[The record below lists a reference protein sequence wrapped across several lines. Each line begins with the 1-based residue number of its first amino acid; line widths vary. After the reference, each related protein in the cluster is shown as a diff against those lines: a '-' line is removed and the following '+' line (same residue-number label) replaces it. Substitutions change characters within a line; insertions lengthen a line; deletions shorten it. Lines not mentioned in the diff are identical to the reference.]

1 LCNTTDKMR
10 PDAGRRLR
18 IYHWWPVLLGPAT
31 MIGVYLA
38 KGFNLE
44 GFYAK
49 RLHETFAV
57 IILPLAII
65 SYGAGAAYGR
75 RPFHL
80 ILTVLTIA
88 LFCREWHFAGTGI
101 GIYISLV
108 GIGVWTY
115 LWREKIKPALQYR
128 SFRIWLISTCAT
140 YLLSVLISRRLFKHL
155 FLPMEGKLHVPLEE
169 VTETAAHLM
178 MLVTS
183 LIAWSILR
191 ADRSERFHSV
201 PAVSTPS
208 EPH

>member
-1 LCNTTDKMR
+1 MRNTADQEA
-10 PDAGRRLR
+10 PVPGRRLP
-18 IYHWWPVLLGPAT
+18 IYQWWPVLLGPVA
-31 MIGVYLA
+31 MVSVYLA

-44 GFYAK
+44 DFYAK
-49 RLHETFAV
+49 RLHEILAL
-57 IILPLAII
+57 IILPLAIV

-80 ILTVLTIA
+80 ILTILTIA

-108 GIGVWTY
+108 GVGVWTY
-115 LWREKIKPALQYR
+115 LWREKIKPALQYGP
-128 SFRIWLISTCAT
+128 FRIWLISTCAT
-140 YLLSVLISRRLFKHL
+140 YFLSVLISRRLFKHL

-183 LIAWSILR
+183 LISWFILQ
-191 ADRSERFHSV
+191 ADRSDRFLSV

-208 EPH
+208 ESH